1 MWNGY
6 HFQYRI
12 RVPVLKPY
20 LKVSQENSDNK
31 HVYNR
36 LIYECPMYNGNYE
49 IQNKLICFWIF
60 VGILTITDLNFLFIR
75 QNINRLKKRK
85 I

>member
-1 MWNGY
+1 
-6 HFQYRI
+6 
-12 RVPVLKPY
+12 
-20 LKVSQENSDNK
+20 
-31 HVYNR
+31 
-36 LIYECPMYNGNYE
+36 MYNGNYE